1 MKSLFSIIAAL
12 VLLSPAL
19 VEAQTR
25 NRRTSPQRRRAANTS
40 TQGAAARDSLA
51 LQAARGQVVER
62 IKVLTRFIYL
72 YGGIANDIEVAEQ
85 QAQRGTISED
95 LQRLTGQRKAAL
107 QSGLRDVRAG
117 LDQLEQD
124 FRTTVGFERYY
135 TRLAG
140 VTAAASDAEEG
151 IAAGQFKQ
159 AGNTLVQ
166 IVNKLTDALAE
177 M

>member
-1 MKSLFSIIAAL
+1 MKSLFAIIAAVL
-12 VLLSPAL
+12 LLSPAL

-25 NRRTSPQRRRAANTS
+25 NRRTSSQQRRRAS
-40 TQGAAARDSLA
+40 TPSASSTPRESLA
-51 LQAARGQVVER
+51 LQAARAQVVER
-62 IKVLTRFIYL
+62 IKILTRFIYI

-85 QAQRGTISED
+85 QAQRGTVSED

-107 QSGLRDVRAG
+107 QSSLRDVRAG

-135 TRLAG
+135 TKLAG
-140 VTAAASDAEEG
+140 VTAAASDAEQG
-151 IAAGQFKQ
+151 IASGQFKQ

>member
-1 MKSLFSIIAAL
+1 MKSLFAIIAAVL
-12 VLLSPAL
+12 LLSPAV

-25 NRRTSPQRRRAANTS
+25 SRRTSSQQRRRSNAPAAS
-40 TQGAAARDSLA
+40 ASRDSLA
-51 LQAARGQVVER
+51 LQAARAQVVER
-62 IKVLTRFIYL
+62 IKVLTRFIYI

-85 QAQRGTISED
+85 QAQRGAVSED

-107 QSGLRDVRAG
+107 RAGLRDVRAG

-135 TRLAG
+135 TKLAG

>member
-1 MKSLFSIIAAL
+1 MKSLFAIIAAVL
-12 VLLSPAL
+12 LLSPM
-19 VEAQTR
+19 VVDAQTR
-25 NRRTSPQRRRAANTS
+25 NRRTSSQRRRTSTPAANAS
-40 TQGAAARDSLA
+40 REPLA

-62 IKVLTRFIYL
+62 IKVLTRFIYI

-85 QAQRGTISED
+85 QAQRGAISED
-95 LQRLTGQRKAAL
+95 LQRLTSQRKAAL
-107 QSGLRDVRAG
+107 QASLRDVRAG

-135 TRLAG
+135 TKLAG
-140 VTAAASDAEEG
+140 VTAAASDAEQG

>member
-1 MKSLFSIIAAL
+1 LKSLFAIIATVL
-12 VLLSPAL
+12 LLSP
-19 VEAQTR
+19 VVVDAQTR
-25 NRRTSPQRRRAANTS
+25 NRRTSSQRRRTS
-40 TQGAAARDSLA
+40 TPTTNASREPLA

-62 IKVLTRFIYL
+62 IKVLTRFIYI

-85 QAQRGTISED
+85 QAQRGAISED
-95 LQRLTGQRKAAL
+95 LQRLTSQRKAAL
-107 QSGLRDVRAG
+107 QAGLRDVRAG
-117 LDQLEQD
+117 LDQMEQD

-135 TRLAG
+135 TKLAG
-140 VTAAASDAEEG
+140 VTAAASDAEQG